1 MDRERPRRRRRMFS
15 LIEIMVVLLIIGLL
29 TALVGPHAM
38 RRLGKA
44 KKEAAAAQI
53 KLLINVC
60 KDYYLDM
67 DAYPDRLTDLVERP
81 GGNDKWDGPYL
92 DPPRLPLDPWGQDY
106 QYELRQGNDTPLA
119 ITSYGQDG
127 SPGGGDDISNVD

>member
-1 MDRERPRRRRRMFS
+1 MDREQRRRRRRAFS

-38 RRLGKA
+38 KRLSKA
-44 KKEAAAAQI
+44 KRQAAGAQI

-67 DAYPDRLTDLVERP
+67 DAYPDRLEDLVDRP
-81 GGNDKWDGPYL
+81 GGDDKWDGPYL
-92 DPPRLPLDPWGQDY
+92 DPPKLPLDPWGNEY
-106 QYELRQGNDTPLA
+106 QYELRQGSDSPVVL
-119 ITSYGQDG
+119 SSHGPDG

>member
-1 MDRERPRRRRRMFS
+1 MFS

-38 RRLGKA
+38 KRLGKA
-44 KKEAAAAQI
+44 KKGAASAQI

-60 KDYYLDM
+60 KDYHLDM
-67 DAYPDRLTDLVERP
+67 DTYPERLTDLVERS

-92 DPPRLPLDPWGQDY
+92 DPPKLPLDPWGNEY
-106 QYELRQGNDTPLA
+106 QYERRQGSDIPLV

-127 SPGGGDDISNVD
+127 APGGGDDISNAE